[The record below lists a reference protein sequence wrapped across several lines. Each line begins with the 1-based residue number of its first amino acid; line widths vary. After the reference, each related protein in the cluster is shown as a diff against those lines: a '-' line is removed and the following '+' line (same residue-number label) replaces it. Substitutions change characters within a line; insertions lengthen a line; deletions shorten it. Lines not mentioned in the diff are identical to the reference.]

1 MRSSITLA
9 IALATASSA
18 SLVQLSGGHSPSRV
32 AASLSIIESAKVLD
46 DATIVY
52 IFDEAN
58 TADMETGQLAVD
70 RGRTKEVRDFGATMV
85 RDHKAARQL
94 GRDLAKK
101 LGVTP
106 TAPADDP
113 YAKAHAAAMT
123 KLKAL
128 KGASFD
134 KPYLQHEVAYHK
146 AVIEAI
152 NGTLLPATK
161 NEELRALE
169 VKIVPAFQAHLLM
182 GETLEK
188 KISGI

>member
-9 IALATASSA
+9 MAFIAVSSA
-18 SLVQLSGGHSPSRV
+18 PIAQYASDPLSANSGV
-32 AASLSIIESAKVLD
+32 LSHIISAPMALD
-46 DATIVY
+46 DATIVF

-58 TADMETGQLAVD
+58 TADIETGQLAVA
-70 RGRTKEVRDFGATMV
+70 RGSTKEVRDFGATIV

-113 YAKAHAAAMT
+113 YAKGHAAAMI

-128 KGASFD
+128 HGAKFD
-134 KPYLQHEVAYHK
+134 KAFMKHEVAYHT
-146 AVIEAI
+146 AVIDAI

-169 VKIVPAFQAHLLM
+169 VKIVPAFQGHLLM
-182 GETLEK
+182 AQMLEK
-188 KISGI
+188 KLSAN